1 MTSVGDES
9 TSKLQ
14 VACVTGATGMIG
26 RRIVEKLLALGYQV
40 RVLTRRQYVNQRVRV
55 FNASFADEATLDEFI
70 RGADFVFH
78 CAAELRDV
86 SKMWAVNV
94 LGTAKITELVDKY
107 HIKYYCHLS
116 SAGVVGS
123 TSLEFVDEDTPC
135 HPQNHYEV
143 TKFEAEKFAAR
154 RIEGCNTIILRPTN
168 VVDGEHLG
176 ELSLLVDGSINS
188 LLKAFVKGGECAHI
202 VHAEDVANAAVFFLE
217 RPSSR
222 KPRLFFVSLD
232 DDPLNMFSDLW
243 ALYREME
250 YLGKHSA
257 ITRIPHLPVIV
268 PYGLR
273 LLVGR
278 PGNSGKVKYS
288 SKRLISEG
296 FSYSFGVRKTIEKIF
311 LERNFDNYSDR
322 ANL

>member
-1 MTSVGDES
+1 MTGVAVES
-9 TSKLQ
+9 TNNSQ
-14 VACVTGATGMIG
+14 IACVTGATGMIG
-26 RRIVEKLLALGYQV
+26 RRIVEKLLTLGYQV
-40 RVLTRRQYVNQRVRV
+40 RVLTRRHYVNQRVRV
-55 FNASFADEATLDEFI
+55 FNAGFADEVALNEFI
-70 RGADFVFH
+70 HGADFVFN
-78 CAAELRDV
+78 CAAELRDE
-86 SKMWAVNV
+86 SKMWEVNV

-116 SAGVVGS
+116 SAGVVGR
-123 TSLEFVDEDTPC
+123 TSRKFVDEDTQC
-135 HPQNHYEV
+135 QPQNHYEV
-143 TKFEAEKFAAR
+143 TKFEAEKFVDH

-168 VVDGEHLG
+168 VIDCEHLG
-176 ELSLLVDGSINS
+176 ELSFLVVRSING

-217 RPSSR
+217 RPSSLA
-222 KPRLFFVSLD
+222 PRVFFVSLD
-232 DDPLNMFSDLW
+232 DDPLNTFSDLW
-243 ALYREME
+243 SLYREME
-250 YLGKHSA
+250 SLGKHSA

-273 LLVGR
+273 LLMGR

-311 LERNFDNYSDR
+311 LERNFDSVGDR
-322 ANL
+322 C